1 MCIVSGWNSRSKR
14 PLGERIPRFVTSYIL
29 AGDSLTVIDTG
40 VASTAS
46 EIFAYVESIGRKP
59 EEIAHVL
66 LTHSHFDHIGGNGL
80 IATRA
85 GPEFLGPEAE
95 RRMIED
101 LDYQHDV
108 RPVGR
113 MRDAVS
119 GPVKL
124 AGFLT
129 GGDEISPGCVPVRVI
144 HTPGHSAGS
153 LSFFI
158 PEDGALICGD
168 VLPEPGT
175 LPIYESVVD
184 TLASLEKLKALEGV
198 NVLLSAMSRA
208 VSRDE
213 AVFKPHRK
221 RGWLYERD
229 RRTWFREVLA
239 QKGDDVSPQEAAEF
253 VFERL
258 GLPRAG
264 LIPIVLR
271 SMKAHIEAGPIKIP
285 RVFTNLS
292 LRSLGFEPASVF
304 QKVLKRRSAIRE
316 KTTSGARKKTCSTTL
331 RGAPN

>member
-1 MCIVSGWNSRSKR
+1 MQITPHVHCLWLEFEIKT
-14 PLGERIPRFVTSYIL
+14 PAGERIPRFVTSYIL
-29 AGDSLTVIDTG
+29 AGDTLTLIDTG
-40 VASTAS
+40 VASTAP

-80 IATRA
+80 IAEKS
-85 GPEFLGPEAE
+85 GPEFLGPELE

-101 LDYQHDV
+101 LDYQHSV

-124 AGFLT
+124 AGFIA
-129 GGDEISPGCVPVRVI
+129 GGDEISPGGVDVWVV

-158 PEDGALICGD
+158 PDDGALISGD

-175 LPIYESVVD
+175 LPIYESVAG
-184 TLASLEKLKALEGV
+184 TLASLEKLKALQGV
-198 NVLLSAMSRA
+198 SVMLSAMSRA

-213 AVFKPHRK
+213 AVHAHIES
-221 RGWLYERD
+221 GAGYM
-229 RRTWFREVLA
+229 REIDVLVREA
-239 QKGDDVSPQEAAEF
+239 VSEKGDDVSPQEAAAF

-271 SMKAHIEAGPIKIP
+271 SMKAHLDAGPI
-285 RVFTNLS
+285 
-292 LRSLGFEPASVF
+292 
-304 QKVLKRRSAIRE
+304 
-316 KTTSGARKKTCSTTL
+316 
-331 RGAPN
+331 

>member
-1 MCIVSGWNSRSKR
+1 MQLTPHLHCLWLEFEIKTPS
-14 PLGERIPRFVTSYIL
+14 GERISRFVTSYIL
-29 AGDSLTVIDTG
+29 AGDTLALIDTG
-40 VASTAS
+40 VASTAPD
-46 EIFAYVESIGRKP
+46 IFAYIESIGRKP

-80 IATRA
+80 IAERA

-101 LDYQHDV
+101 LDYQHSV

-124 AGFLT
+124 AGFLAE
-129 GGDEISPGCVPVRVI
+129 GDEITPGGVDVRVL

-158 PEDGALICGD
+158 PDDGALISGD

-175 LPIYESVVD
+175 LPIYESVAE
-184 TLASLEKLKALEGV
+184 TLASLEKLKALGGV
-198 NVLLSAMSRA
+198 SVLLSAMSRK

-213 AVFKPHRK
+213 AVLDHIES
-221 RGWLYERD
+221 GQGYL
-229 RRTWFREVLA
+229 REIDALVREAAA
-239 QKGDDVSPQEAAEF
+239 QQGRDVSPEEAAEF

-258 GLPRAG
+258 GLPLAG
-264 LIPIVLR
+264 LIPVVLR
-271 SMKAHIEAGPIKIP
+271 SMKAHLDERPM
-285 RVFTNLS
+285 
-292 LRSLGFEPASVF
+292 
-304 QKVLKRRSAIRE
+304 
-316 KTTSGARKKTCSTTL
+316 
-331 RGAPN
+331 

>member
-1 MCIVSGWNSRSKR
+1 MQIAPHVHCLWLEFEIKT
-14 PLGERIPRFVTSYIL
+14 PAGERIPRFVTSYIL
-29 AGDSLTVIDTG
+29 AGETLTLIDTG
-40 VASTAS
+40 VASTAPD
-46 EIFAYVESIGRKP
+46 IFAYIESIGRKP

-80 IATRA
+80 IAERA

-101 LDYQHDV
+101 LDYQHSV

-124 AGFLT
+124 AGFLAE
-129 GGDEISPGCVPVRVI
+129 GDEISPGGVAVRVI

-153 LSFFI
+153 LSFFV
-158 PEDGALICGD
+158 PEDGALILGD

-175 LPIYESVVD
+175 LPIYESVGD
-184 TLASLEKLKALEGV
+184 TLASLEKLKALQGV
-198 NVLLSAMSRA
+198 NVLLSAMSRK

-213 AVFKPHRK
+213 AVASHIES
-221 RGWLYERD
+221 GEGYM
-229 RRTWFREVLA
+229 REIDGLVQEA
-239 QKGDDVSPQEAAEF
+239 MAGKGDGVSPQEAAEH

-271 SMKAHIEAGPIKIP
+271 SMKAHLDEGPI
-285 RVFTNLS
+285 
-292 LRSLGFEPASVF
+292 
-304 QKVLKRRSAIRE
+304 
-316 KTTSGARKKTCSTTL
+316 
-331 RGAPN
+331 

>member
-1 MCIVSGWNSRSKR
+1 MQITPHVHCLWLEFEIKT
-14 PLGERIPRFVTSYIL
+14 PTGERIPRFVTSYVL
-29 AGDSLTVIDTG
+29 TGDSLTVIDTG
-40 VASTAS
+40 VASTAP
-46 EIFAYVESIGRKP
+46 EIFAYIESIGRDPK
-59 EEIAHVL
+59 EIAHVL

-85 GPEFLGPEAE
+85 GPKFLGPEAE

-124 AGFLT
+124 TGFLA
-129 GGDEISPGCVPVRVI
+129 GGDEVSPGGVPVRVI

-175 LPIYESVVD
+175 LPIYESLAD
-184 TLASLEKLKALEGV
+184 TLESLERLKATEGV

-213 AVFKPHRK
+213 AVPNHIESGVGYMREID
-221 RGWLYERD
+221 GLI
-229 RRTWFREVLA
+229 REVLSRR
-239 QKGDDVSPQEAAEF
+239 GDDVSLQEAAEF
-253 VFERL
+253 VFARL
-258 GLPRAG
+258 NLPRAG
-264 LIPIVLR
+264 LIPVVLR
-271 SMKAHIEAGPIKIP
+271 SMKVHLDAGPI
-285 RVFTNLS
+285 
-292 LRSLGFEPASVF
+292 
-304 QKVLKRRSAIRE
+304 
-316 KTTSGARKKTCSTTL
+316 
-331 RGAPN
+331 

>member
-1 MCIVSGWNSRSKR
+1 MLIGDSVQITPHVHCLWLEFEIKT
-14 PLGERIPRFVTSYIL
+14 PTGERIPRFVTSYIL
-29 AGDSLTVIDTG
+29 AGETLTVIDTG

-80 IATRA
+80 IAERA
-85 GPEFLGPEAE
+85 GPKFFGPEAE

-101 LDYQHDV
+101 LDFQHSV

-124 AGFLT
+124 AGFLEE
-129 GGDEISPGCVPVRVI
+129 GDEISPGGVAVEVI

-175 LPIYESVVD
+175 LPIYESVAD

-213 AVFKPHRK
+213 AVSKHIESGVGYMREID
-221 RGWLYERD
+221 GLI
-229 RRTWFREVLA
+229 REVLS
-239 QKGDDVSPQEAAEF
+239 QKGGDVSPQEAAEF
-253 VFERL
+253 VYERL

-271 SMKAHIEAGPIKIP
+271 SMKVHLDEGPI
-285 RVFTNLS
+285 
-292 LRSLGFEPASVF
+292 
-304 QKVLKRRSAIRE
+304 
-316 KTTSGARKKTCSTTL
+316 
-331 RGAPN
+331 